1 MVDTGT
7 VMALMRGLHLAAM
20 LSLLGAAGFV
30 AWILPAAGP
39 SPEGLC
45 RRLIRVCWA
54 SGVVALLAGLAW
66 FTLQA
71 AAIADAGNATEIWA
85 ALAPVAQH
93 TRYGGT
99 LMVRLALLL
108 FATLAAMTAQ
118 PPAVIVR
125 YDPDVQPRERG
136 RLIPQATAVT
146 LTIILVA
153 IALALQG
160 VIGHAGATGGAIG
173 NSLVLSEA
181 LHLLAAGLW
190 LGALLPLWMSLRV
203 LPPAAAAAV
212 CHRFSPIGL
221 ACVLVLAGTGFAQ
234 GLELIGSLPA
244 LFGTHYGHIALV
256 KIALFLL
263 ALLLAAVN
271 RLWLSDRLAVGGT
284 DARRHLLGSVAVE
297 SAIGLAII
305 TAAAL
310 LASSVPSMHETPVW
324 PFSWQFSLVTLREDA
339 DFRQEVVF
347 SLLAIG
353 GAIIAITAAF
363 LFRRFRLPALILL
376 LAIIF
381 WRGPS
386 LSLLTTEAYPT
397 SFQTSP
403 TGFSAAA
410 ITHGQVLFA
419 RNCVACHGPEGE
431 GNGPAAAALRIKPA
445 DLTQPHIQEHTDG
458 EMFWFLTHG
467 IDDLEGGLAM
477 PGFAAALSPDD
488 RWALIDYVRA
498 HNAAVAIEQDA
509 AFDKP
514 AHAPTLPITC
524 NGIPATSTADLRG
537 HAVLVVLGDTAASVP
552 TQDAITLFVPA
563 DDLKPEPGT
572 CVAADPAAWNAYAVL
587 ADLPPDEA
595 AATAFLIDPNGWL
608 RAVQRPGTTGGWHS
622 HNDLLAAIRDI
633 CAHPIE
639 QNTGVSHEHHH

>member
-1 MVDTGT
+1 MIDTGT

-20 LSLLGAAGFV
+20 LSLLGTASFV

-39 SPEGLC
+39 PPEGL
-45 RRLIRVCWA
+45 RRALIRVCWI
-54 SGVVALLAGLAW
+54 SGVVALLAGLVW

-71 AAIADAGNATEIWA
+71 AAIAGAGNAAEVWA
-85 ALAPVAQH
+85 ALSPVAQH
-93 TRYGGT
+93 TRYGST
-99 LMVRLALLL
+99 LTVRLVLVLA
-108 FATLAAMTAQ
+108 ATLAAVA
-118 PPAVIVR
+118 AR
-125 YDPDVQPRERG
+125 
-136 RLIPQATAVT
+136 RLIPQATA
-146 LTIILVA
+146 IILAIMLVG

-160 VIGHAGATGGAIG
+160 VIGHAGATGGATG

-190 LGALLPLWMSLRV
+190 LGALLPLWISLRV
-203 LPPAAAAAV
+203 LPPEAAAAV

-234 GLELIGSLPA
+234 ALELIGSLPA
-244 LFGTHYGHIALV
+244 LFGTRYGHIALV
-256 KIALFLL
+256 KIALFLF

-271 RLWLSDRLAVGGT
+271 RLWLSDRLAAGAVN
-284 DARRHLLGSVAVE
+284 ARRNLLRSVAVE

-305 TAAAL
+305 TAAAF
-310 LASSVPSMHETPVW
+310 LASSVPGVHATPVW
-324 PFSWQFSLVTLREDA
+324 PFRWQFSLVTLREDA
-339 DFRQEVVF
+339 DFRQEVVL

-353 GAIIAITAAF
+353 GATMAIAVAF
-363 LFRRFRLPALILL
+363 LLRRLRLPAIILL

-386 LSLLTTEAYPT
+386 LSLLITEAYPT

-410 ITHGQVLFA
+410 IAHGQVLFIK
-419 RNCVACHGPEGE
+419 NCVACHGPEGE
-431 GNGPAAAALRIKPA
+431 GNGPAAASLRIKPA
-445 DLTQPHIQEHTDG
+445 DLTQPHTREHTDG

-467 IDDLEGGLAM
+467 IDDPRGGLAM
-477 PGFAAALSPDD
+477 PGFAAVLSPAD

-498 HNAAVAIEQDA
+498 HNAAVAIEQHA

-514 AHAPTLPITC
+514 LHAPVLPITC
-524 NGIPATSTADLRG
+524 NGIQASSTADLRG

-552 TQDAITLFVPA
+552 AQDAITLFVPA

-572 CVAADPAAWNAYAVL
+572 CVAADPTAWNAYAVL
-587 ADLPPDEA
+587 ANLPPYEA
-595 AATAFLIDPNGWL
+595 ADSAFLIDPNGWL
-608 RAVQRPGTTGGWHS
+608 RAVQRPGATGGWHS
-622 HNDLLAAIRDI
+622 RNDLLAAIRGI

-639 QNTGVSHEHHH
+639 QTSGVSYEHHH